1 MVAAIFFLV
10 ASVIIF
16 GSGRAF
22 ASTIAVYTD
31 SFITSPTNVA
41 NFDTASAGILLPT
54 GQTNFGYSEGGL
66 TVSLVGYNPG
76 ALSPI
81 SGPYWFGEGQ
91 QLYIGAFTGYVSIK
105 MTNGANF
112 QSLQVLTSAGYIGI
126 TTSFLGY
133 EVLEQ
138 GSLLTSGLLAVH
150 DYSPGH
156 GLYSQDSSEYV
167 GFSGG
172 GFNDPTSQCS
182 NHPRLRRWQ
191 HSSPRTRQH
200 QCC

>member
-1 MVAAIFFLV
+1 
-10 ASVIIF
+10 
-16 GSGRAF
+16 
-22 ASTIAVYTD
+22 
-31 SFITSPTNVA
+31 
-41 NFDTASAGILLPT
+41 
-54 GQTNFGYSEGGL
+54 
-66 TVSLVGYNPG
+66 VGYNPG

-138 GSLLTSGLLAVH
+138 GSLLWPL
-150 DYSPGH
+150 
-156 GLYSQDSSEYV
+156 SSTRL
-167 GFSGG
+167 F
-172 GFNDPTSQCS
+172 
-182 NHPRLRRWQ
+182 PR
-191 HSSPRTRQH
+191 PRFIQPRQF
-200 QCC
+200 